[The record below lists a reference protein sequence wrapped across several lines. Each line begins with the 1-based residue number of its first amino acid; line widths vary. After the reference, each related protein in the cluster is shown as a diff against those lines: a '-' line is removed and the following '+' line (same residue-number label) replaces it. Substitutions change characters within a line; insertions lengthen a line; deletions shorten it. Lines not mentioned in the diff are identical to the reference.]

1 MKREKISE
9 LLKNHIDPSLTLGD
23 ELGKGATGEVY
34 DIKGYSCDA
43 IVKVI
48 DVEEILKELLKD
60 FGSVVRE
67 DAYVNYYQKLL
78 KSIREEVDFLKKLQE
93 CDGVTRLIA
102 AYELEIPGKCFF
114 IFQEKYQELD
124 MFISTQHL
132 TQGILIQMTSDILKT
147 LIILE
152 KKQILHR
159 DIKPANIFIKWECGA
174 PRFVLGDFG
183 LARTVLFKD
192 GQVTICG
199 TPAFMAPELMRGKI
213 HGYNSDIFSLGASLF
228 YIMTQGDLPQRFH
241 MQNKTP
247 CIEQGSK
254 ELQDIILKAIKWD
267 PQDRYQHPSEMLQAL
282 QRISNT
288 EYTTPI
294 IYNRYVSLA
303 KQAIL
308 DGNLLKAQLIAVKGC
323 DSCGSEKEAIACFR
337 IYMYIKMKVR
347 NDYDQF
353 PKNEVEHL
361 KKIADRGD
369 AMAQY
374 LYGLYLF
381 DTRREMDGIAYM
393 HQSAENGCEIG
404 GYVYG
409 RMLCQGFV
417 KPPVNIAADRAHGT
431 KYLEH
436 AALKGYIPAI
446 RYLKRLKEQHLDY
459 VPDREI
465 QSLLQTEILHYD
477 ELKQMYMIPFL

>member
-1 MKREKISE
+1 MTREKISE
-9 LLKNHIDPSLTLGD
+9 ILKKYINPALVLG
-23 ELGKGATGEVY
+23 EKLGQGAMGEVY
-34 DIKGYSCDA
+34 DIKGHSCDA
-43 IVKVI
+43 ILKVI
-48 DVEEILKELLKD
+48 DLEAALEELLQDISGSVREVVYQDYYKKFLDNTRKEVNFLKELQGCEGITK
-60 FGSVVRE
+60 
-67 DAYVNYYQKLL
+67 
-78 KSIREEVDFLKKLQE
+78 
-93 CDGVTRLIA
+93 LIA
-102 AYELEIPGKCFF
+102 AYELDAPQKCFF
-114 IFQEKYQELD
+114 ILQEKYQELD
-124 MFISTQHL
+124 MFLSTQNL
-132 TQGILIQMTSDILKT
+132 TQGLLVQMATDILET
-147 LIILE
+147 LVILE
-152 KKQILHR
+152 KKQVLHR
-159 DIKPANIFIKWECGA
+159 DIKPANIFIKWEYGA
-174 PRFVLGDFG
+174 PKFVLGDFG

-192 GQVTICG
+192 GEVTICG
-199 TPAFMAPELMRGKI
+199 TPAFMAPELGHGRI

-241 MQNKTP
+241 MRNKTP

-254 ELQDIILKAIKWD
+254 EFRDIILKAIRVD
-267 PQDRYQHPSEMLQAL
+267 PRERYQHPSEMLQAL
-282 QRISNT
+282 RSLSNA
-288 EYTTPI
+288 EYTRPI

-308 DGNLLKAQLIAVKGC
+308 DGDLKMAQQIAVKGC
-323 DSCGSEKEAIACFR
+323 HDCSSVKEATACFR
-337 IYMYIKMKVR
+337 IYMYIKMKIE
-347 NDYDQF
+347 NDYEQF
-353 PKNEVEHL
+353 PESEVIRL

-369 AMAQY
+369 AVAQY
-374 LYGLYLF
+374 FYGLYLF
-381 DTRREMDGIAYM
+381 DTRREADGIAYM

-417 KPPVNIAADRAHGT
+417 KPPINIAVDRVHGI

-465 QSLLQTEILHYD
+465 QSLLQVEIFYYD